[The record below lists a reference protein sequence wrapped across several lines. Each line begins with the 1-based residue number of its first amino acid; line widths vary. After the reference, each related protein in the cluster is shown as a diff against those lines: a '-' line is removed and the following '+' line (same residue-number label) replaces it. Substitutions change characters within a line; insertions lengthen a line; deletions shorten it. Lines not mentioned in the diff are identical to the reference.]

1 MSILKQGLLARFGRD
16 QRGNIAV
23 MFALSLVPMLGFVG
37 SAVDYSRATMVKG
50 RLQSAVDATAL
61 KLTRDGENLSE
72 TDREA
77 MATRYFNAVFDKQDT
92 QGAPKLA
99 LATTEQRVTLTAN
112 TNLAAVFMPLLG
124 ITKMDVSASAVS
136 TYDKTKIELALVLDN
151 TGSMDWSGK
160 MTALKNALIST
171 DPTTGKKTG
180 ILPQIAGMNAQRPRI
195 KVAIVPFDTQ
205 VNVGT
210 SFAGTDFVWKQGGK
224 FKHVDWLGFKGEG
237 SDFNFSGAATAND
250 KWKGCVTDRQNPK
263 DTSADVPVLSQT
275 ETLYPAA
282 NCATGKLGA
291 LQPLTGDQTLLTNA
305 VNAMQPSGMTNVAI
319 GFHWGLRM
327 LQNGTTP
334 FGLGAATGTA
344 GVKKY
349 LVLLTDGDNTQ
360 NRFGDAQYKIDD
372 RTKAMCSTVKAAP
385 ENITVYTVRVI
396 EGNKSLL
403 QDCASSTKNY
413 YEVNSSNDIAKA
425 FQAILDD
432 ITGIRLAS

>member
-1 MSILKQGLLARFGRD
+1 MSILKQGLFKRFCRD
-16 QRGNIAV
+16 ERGNIV
-23 MFALSLVPMLGFVG
+23 MMFALALVPMLGFVG
-37 SAVDYSRATMVKG
+37 SAVDYSRATMIKG

-72 TDREA
+72 TDRQA

-92 QGAPKLA
+92 QGVPKLA
-99 LATTEQRVTLTAN
+99 LTSTEQTVTLSAN
-112 TNLAAVFMPLLG
+112 TSLDAVFMPLIG
-124 ITKMDVSASAVS
+124 IDKMDVSARAVS

-171 DPTTGKKTG
+171 DPVSGNKTG
-180 ILPQIAGMNAQRPRI
+180 ILPQIAGMNASRPRI

-210 SFAGTDFVWKQGGK
+210 SYAGANFVWKQGGK
-224 FKHVDWLGFKGEG
+224 YKQADWLGFKGDG
-237 SDFNFSGAATAND
+237 PDFNFSGAAKLDD

-263 DTSADVPVLSQT
+263 DTSADTPVVSQP

-282 NCATGKLGA
+282 NCATGKLGT
-291 LQPLTGDQTLLTNA
+291 LQPLTDDQTLLANA
-305 VNAMQPSGMTNVAI
+305 VNAVQPSGNTNVAI

-327 LQNGTTP
+327 LENGRTP
-334 FGLGAATGTA
+334 FGLGAAAGTT

-360 NRFGDAQYKIDD
+360 NRFGDPAYKIDD

-396 EGNKSLL
+396 DGNKSLL
-403 QDCASSTKNY
+403 EGCASSAKNY
-413 YEVNSSNDIAKA
+413 YEVNSANDIAKA